1 MPAPLTR
8 LTVTNVRSLAHVD
21 IHFQSGAPL
30 VVLGENGAGKSS
42 LVEAIEILRKT
53 ARPNFVEDLREVHGL
68 RFIRAGSPTA
78 LVSAE
83 LGGNLVYE
91 LGVGFDDERP
101 RIFHEQLREL
111 DSGREFVTTEKHGR
125 RQVRL
130 DEQSTQSVTER
141 DTVIGTAGRFASG
154 DHSIRAAFNALESIQ
169 VHLPF
174 SLGPLWGRRE
184 RKLLSAIRSSTPMYE
199 ASRLERHGDN
209 LAAAFHELKNGES
222 ANWDWAQRWV
232 RRGLGDAVQSVNVKL
247 DSSGGGVVAL
257 KYTGVEQEVR
267 ADSLSD
273 GTLAWLGHV
282 ALAALAR
289 RNKPSAVVFD
299 EPEVH
304 LHPGLQATLAELYA
318 ELAESCPVL
327 LATQSDRIVD
337 ALPSPEASVVLCEL
351 DEQRA
356 TKLYRPEPGQL
367 QKWLAKHRFADLRY
381 DRLED
386 RYFTVPM
393 VAERKE

>member
-1 MPAPLTR
+1 MTTPLSR
-8 LTVTNVRSLAHVD
+8 ITVTNVRSLAFVD
-21 IHFQSGAPL
+21 LHFQSGAPL

-42 LVEAIEILRKT
+42 LVEAFEILRK
-53 ARPNFVEDLREVHGL
+53 ACRPNFVDDLREVHGIRFL
-68 RFIRAGSPTA
+68 RVGSPTA
-78 LVSAE
+78 VITAE
-83 LGGNLVYE
+83 FGGSLVYE
-91 LGVGFDDERP
+91 LGLELDGDRP
-101 RIFHEQLREL
+101 RIFQEQLSEL
-111 DSGREFVTTEKHGR
+111 TSGRQLVTLDQNGH
-125 RQVRL
+125 RQVQL
-130 DEQSTQSVTER
+130 DERSTLSVTER

-154 DHSIRAAFNALESIQ
+154 DHSIRAAFDALESLQ

-184 RKLLSAIRSSTPMYE
+184 RKLVAPLRASTPMYE

-222 ANWDWAQRWV
+222 ANWDWVQRWV
-232 RRGLGDAVQSVNVKL
+232 RRGLGDAVQNVNVKL

-257 KYTGVEQEVR
+257 KYSGVEQDVR

-337 ALPSPEASVVLCEL
+337 ALPAPEASVVLCEL

-367 QKWLAKHRFADLRY
+367 RKWLEKHRFADLRY